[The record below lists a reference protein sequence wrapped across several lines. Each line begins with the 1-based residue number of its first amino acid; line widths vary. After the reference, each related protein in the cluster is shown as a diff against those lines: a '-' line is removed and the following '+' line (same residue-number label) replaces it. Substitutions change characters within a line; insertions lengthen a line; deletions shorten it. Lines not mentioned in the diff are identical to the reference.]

1 MRILETKTFARWAR
15 KEGITDR
22 ALADAVAEIELGLV
36 EARLGGDVFKKR
48 VARRG
53 EGKRGAYRT
62 ILGGRRGFRWIF
74 LLGFAKSERSDIDED
89 ELRALRRIAQAW
101 LGMDDPDI
109 DHAVEAGELHEVHD
123 G

>member
-1 MRILETKTFARWAR
+1 MRILKTKTFARWAR
-15 KEGITDR
+15 KQGLIDR
-22 ALADAVAEIELGLV
+22 QLAHAVAEVESGLV

-62 ILGGRRGFRWIF
+62 VLAGSRGDRWIF
-74 LLGFAKSERSDIDED
+74 LFGFAKNERSDIDED
-89 ELRALRRIAQAW
+89 ELRALKQLAQAW
-101 LGMDDPDI
+101 LGMDEPDI
-109 DHAVEAGELHEVHD
+109 DNAVDAGELHEVRD